1 MSNLARQELYFGKYS
16 SPEEMIFNLEK
27 VTTDDVQKLAN
38 LFLETDKVSLTVLG
52 NLDRLKIDRANLNCG
67 S

>member
-1 MSNLARQELYFGKYS
+1 
-16 SPEEMIFNLEK
+16 MIFNLEH
-27 VTTDDVQKLAN
+27 VTTGDVHKLAN

>member
-16 SPEEMIFNLEK
+16 SPEEMIFNLEQ

-38 LFLETDKVSLTVLG
+38 LFFKTDKVSLTVLG
-52 NLDRLKIDRANLNCG
+52 NLDGLKLDRTNLDCG